1 MLSNSKYLKEGTTLK
16 RRYQI
21 IKLIGEGSF
30 GYTYLAEDTYETDS
44 QGIVVIKKLKS
55 HSDNQVSEVARKK
68 FISEAFSLRK
78 IGYKHYQIPTLFD
91 FFYIDDQFFL
101 VQEYIEGINL
111 ATRLNLN
118 SDDQHKVILKE
129 QAAINLLEQLL
140 NILQCL
146 HENKIIHL
154 DIKPLNIIWR
164 KKDNKY
170 FLIDFG
176 CVKDVSTYNLI
187 EEQIYSPAILG
198 TPYYMPK
205 EQSMGNPRYNSDI
218 YALGIVVIQSVTGLN
233 CIDFKYD
240 SNGKLI
246 WQNKANISPKFQK
259 ILNTM
264 IGVEYYENCRYQ
276 TVAQVLED
284 LKSIKQENSLKAI
297 TKLLPSRI
305 KSFLYQYWKLV
316 A

>member
-1 MLSNSKYLKEGTTLK
+1 MLSNSKYLKKGTTLK

-21 IKLIGEGSF
+21 LKLIGEGSF

-55 HSDNQVSEVARKK
+55 HTDNQVREVARKK

-78 IGYKHYQIPTLFD
+78 LGYKHYQIPTLFD
-91 FFYIDDQFFL
+91 FFYIDDEFFL

-118 SDDQHKVILKE
+118 FDEEYRVIFKE
-129 QAAINLLEQLL
+129 EVAIDLLEQLL

-164 KKDNKY
+164 EKDNKY

-176 CVKDVSTYNLI
+176 CVKDISSYHLI
-187 EEQIYSPAILG
+187 EDQIYSPAILG

-205 EQSMGNPRYNSDI
+205 EQSMGDPRYNSDI
-218 YALGIVVIQSVTGLN
+218 YALGIVVIQAVTGLN
-233 CIDFKYD
+233 CIDFQYD
-240 SNGKLI
+240 INGQLI
-246 WQNKANISPKFQK
+246 WQDKANISSKLKK

-264 IGVEYYENCRYQ
+264 IEVDYDENCRYQ
-276 TVAQVLED
+276 TVSQVLED
-284 LKSIKQENSLKAI
+284 LKSLKPENSLKAI
-297 TKLLPSRI
+297 TKLLPSSV
-305 KSFLYQYWKLV
+305 KSLFFG
-316 A
+316 